1 MLRDPVTDFEYLD
14 EWVNKC
20 ESPEL
25 LEDVGK
31 GLCILISS
39 GKVLRRGY
47 STGATAAAA
56 CKAAVISLRHPID
69 MVSVTLPCGL
79 KIDVPVHAKNGV
91 ASAFKFAG
99 DYKDDATAGLEFQA
113 SARAVGDRIVL
124 NAGKGIG
131 RFTRDMP
138 RYPCGS
144 AAISESALKYIE
156 GAIREALDETHL
168 NGAEIDIIV
177 PGGEEAAEHTLNSRM
192 GILGGIS
199 ILGTTG
205 LVEPWDDHVGEST
218 IERIKKLDK
227 IVITTG
233 RVGLK
238 YSRLMFPDH
247 EAVLVGTRIDQALEN
262 ARGDVI
268 LCGLPALILK
278 FINPGVLE
286 GTGFRTVDEL
296 AASPSWTQVAD
307 REIEAFKKR
316 MPRVRVVIVDR
327 SGIVIGDSG

>member
-1 MLRDPVTDFEYLD
+1 MLRDPVTDFEYPD

-25 LEDVGK
+25 LEDVGM
-31 GLCILISS
+31 GLCVLISS

-56 CKAAVISLRHPID
+56 CKAAVISLRRPLD

-79 KIDVPVHAKNGV
+79 KIDVPVHATNGV
-91 ASAFKFAG
+91 ASAYKFAG
-99 DYKDDATAGLEFQA
+99 DYKDDATAWLEFQA
-113 SARAVGDRIVL
+113 SARASGDRIVM

-138 RYPCGS
+138 RYPLGS
-144 AAISESALKYIE
+144 AAISESASEYIE
-156 GAIREALDETHL
+156 GAIMEALVETHL
-168 NGAEIDIIV
+168 NGTEIDLIV
-177 PGGEEAAEHTLNSRM
+177 PRGEEVAAHTLNSRM
-192 GILGGIS
+192 GIQGGIS

-238 YSRLMFPDH
+238 YSRLLFPDH

-278 FINPGVLE
+278 FIDPGVLE
-286 GTGFRTVDEL
+286 GTGFKTVDEL
-296 AASPSWTQVAD
+296 AASPSWTHVAG

-316 MPRVRVVIVDR
+316 MPCVRVVIVDR
-327 SGIVIGDSG
+327 SGRVIGDSG